1 MAYTTGIL
9 KDRVEI
15 LNRAQKTT
23 GKYGIDSTGVQWT
36 SAGVV
41 WAEVTWAKG
50 KQAMNAGALDAYALI
65 MVRMRWNDKV
75 TMRSRLVHGGQTYQ
89 VVPETFHVDK
99 QANTIQLN
107 AQLVIND

>member
-9 KDRVEI
+9 KNRVEI
-15 LNRAQKTT
+15 LNRAEQTT
-23 GKYGIDSTGVQWT
+23 GKYGIDSSGVQWT
-36 SAGVV
+36 SAGEV

-65 MVRMRWNDKV
+65 MVRMRWNDTV
-75 TMRSRLVHGGQTYQ
+75 TMRSRLVYNGQTYQ
-89 VVPETFHVDK
+89 VVPETLHIDK